1 MSKEHLRTS
10 TIVAGLAAF
19 GVLSVMPTLAMAQER
34 TAAQQEEDARR
45 QADQDAAELDDVVV
59 VGSRIRRDTYNSPS
73 PVQVVTREETVL
85 AGYSSTTAVLQG
97 TGVTGGSSQIN
108 NAYGGFVTDGGPG
121 ANTLSLRGLGPSRT
135 LVLLNGRRVS
145 PAGSRGS
152 VGSADLNVLPTA
164 MIERIEVLR
173 DGASSI
179 YGSDAVAG
187 VVNIITRNNIDGI
200 TIEGQYNFPT
210 EANGAGDQ
218 TRFSVVGGL
227 QGDRFHISASAEYY
241 TREEVTLADRD
252 FTQCNTDY
260 RLNRDTGA
268 FSDFIDPLTG
278 QRKCY
283 PITGTG
289 SNGVTINTIGTSNRT
304 GDPRVTAAG
313 GVVLLPGVVGAQGV
327 PQIAYDNGV
336 FFNRWRPNSAVT
348 TGLVGFE
355 GVGGSYLNN
364 PDPNLATAFVPLN
377 LNIRDTFEEKILKRS
392 LVSPVEV
399 TTFYA
404 EAGYDLNALGNAE
417 LYAEMLVNNRQSSQ
431 TGYRQLSLDYNRGSL
446 LIPANLQFSNFLAP
460 QPTSQPGVNVGVRA
474 FIGFGNDTSSQDNDF
489 TKITTGIRGD
499 FIVPGWRYDAYYSY
513 ARSDSS
519 YTFESFIT
527 SALRDSLNVVIAP
540 AGTPAWQTRSGIL
553 PTTGAQGTVTCAVNV
568 TNPNAGC
575 IPAPFLT
582 TQTIGG
588 QLPEDWKNYVFRPV
602 TGDTFYDES
611 TFSIGFD
618 GPLFSLPAG
627 KIQAFVGAEY
637 RSAEIDDTPPL
648 DSINGNLL
656 NLTTA
661 QPTRGTDSVYE
672 VFGELEIPLLANMPL
687 AQELT
692 LNVSGRYTD
701 YDSYGD
707 DTTYKVGLLYTPFD
721 WVSLRSTYGTSYRA
735 PALFEQFLGATSGF
749 LNQSSDP
756 CNNYGAAGVNPNRAA
771 NCATEGLP
779 QGGSY
784 SATQGI
790 TVFSQGGAGTG
801 ALAAETST
809 NFTVGLILQPT
820 LPTFFGDLSFAVD
833 YYKIEVNNGV
843 SRVGSGNILSRCY
856 DSTTADFNA
865 DNGLCRLVSRDPAG
879 SRGLTVRDAYT
890 NVSTDIVEGIDY
902 NARWTRELGVGRILA
917 NVSVTQY
924 LQQASQLFADDP
936 LDEVNGTIGAPE
948 YTATADV
955 SYAWDKF
962 RVRYGVEW
970 IAGQDS
976 YEYVGLSGPSDY
988 VFDTPDYYVHN
999 LSVQYSADEFTVT
1012 AGVRNLLD
1020 EDLPSISQGAY
1031 NRIGNAPLYS
1041 GYDYVGRTGFI
1052 SVTKSF

>member
-1 MSKEHLRTS
+1 MIKFSKERLLNS
-10 TIVAGLAAF
+10 TVVAGLAVVGMMAF
-19 GVLSVMPTLAMAQER
+19 APTAVMAQ
-34 TAAQQEEDARR
+34 
-45 QADQDAAELDDVVV
+45 DQDEEEATEVDELVV

-85 AGYSSTTAVLQG
+85 AGYNSTTQVLQG

-108 NAYGGFVTDGGPG
+108 NAFGGFVTDGGPG

-187 VVNIITRNNIDGI
+187 VVNIITRNNIEGI
-200 TIEGQYNFPT
+200 TFEGQYNFPT

-218 TRFSVVGGL
+218 ARVSVVGGL
-227 QGDRFHISASAEYY
+227 SGDRWHISGSAEYY
-241 TREEVTLADRD
+241 NREEIALGDRD
-252 FTQCNTDY
+252 FTACNTDY
-260 RLNRDTGA
+260 RLNRATGQ
-268 FSDFIDPLTG
+268 FSDFIDPLTNE
-278 QRKCY
+278 RKCY

-289 SNGVTINTIGTSNRT
+289 SNGVTINTIGTSSTFGAR
-304 GDPRVTAAG
+304 AAG
-313 GVVLLPGVVGAQGV
+313 V
-327 PQIAYDNGV
+327 PTTYAGT
-336 FFNRWRPNSAVT
+336 FNRWRPNSAVT
-348 TGLVGFE
+348 TGLVGYE
-355 GVGGSYLNN
+355 GVG
-364 PDPNLATAFVPLN
+364 ATGLN
-377 LNIRDTFEEKILKRS
+377 LNIRDTFEPRILNRS
-392 LVSPVEV
+392 LISPAEV
-399 TTFYA
+399 ATVFLEGA
-404 EAGYDLNALGNAE
+404 YDLNALGNAE
-417 LYAEMLVNNRQSSQ
+417 VYGELLVNRRESSQ

-474 FIGFGNDTSSQDNDF
+474 FIGFGNDTSTQENDF
-489 TKITTGIRGD
+489 IKYTAGIRGD
-499 FIVPGWRYDAYYSY
+499 FLLPEWRYDLNVSY
-513 ARSDSS
+513 ARSDST
-519 YTFESFIT
+519 YTFESFLT
-527 SALRDSLNVVIAP
+527 NRLRDSLNVVVAP
-540 AGTPAWQTRSGIL
+540 VGTRAELTRTGVL
-553 PTTGAQGTVTCAVNV
+553 PTGLTGTVTCAVNV
-568 TNPNAGC
+568 TNPNANC

-582 TQTIGG
+582 SQTVGG
-588 QLPEDWKNYVFRPV
+588 VLPENWKNYVFQPV
-602 TGDTFYDES
+602 FGNTMYEETTVTVG
-611 TFSIGFD
+611 ID

-627 KIQAFVGAEY
+627 QIMAFLGAEF
-637 RSAEIDDTPPL
+637 RDAEIDDTPPL
-648 DSINGNLL
+648 DSINNNLL

-661 QPTRGTDSVYE
+661 LPTRGTDSVYE
-672 VFGELEIPLLANMPL
+672 VFGELEIPLLANLPL

-707 DTTYKVGLLYTPFD
+707 DTTYKVGLVYTPFD
-721 WVSLRSTYGTSYRA
+721 WISLRSTYGTSYRA

-756 CNNYGAAGVNPNRAA
+756 CNNYDAAGVFANRAA
-771 NCATEGLP
+771 NCASEGLAP
-779 QGGSY
+779 GFT
-784 SATQGI
+784 ATQGI

-801 ALAAETST
+801 ALAAETSS
-809 NFTVGLILQPT
+809 NFTAGIILQPS
-820 LPTFFGDLSFAVD
+820 LPTFFGDLSIAVD
-833 YYKIEVNNGV
+833 YYEIEVNDGV
-843 SRVGSGNILSRCY
+843 SRVGSGAILSRCY
-856 DSTTADFNA
+856 DSTAADFAA
-865 DNGLCRLVSRDPAG
+865 DNGLCRLVERSTTG
-879 SRGLTVRDAYT
+879 SRALTVRDSYT

-902 NARWTRELGVGRILA
+902 NARWTRELGPGSLLA
-917 NVSVTQY
+917 NLSVTQF
-924 LQQASQLFADDP
+924 LTQASQLFADDP
-936 LDEVNGTIGAPE
+936 LDEFNGTIGAPE
-948 YTATADV
+948 YTATADL
-955 SYAWDKF
+955 SYAWDQF

-988 VFDTPDYYVHN
+988 VFDTPDYYIHN
-999 LSVQYSADEFTVT
+999 MSVQYAADEFTIT
-1012 AGVRNLLD
+1012 AGVRNLFD

-1052 SVTKSF
+1052 ALTKSF